1 MRINFLAFCLATTI
15 FCSTA
20 CTQPQQRDV
29 ATDNNPAPSTELPI
43 RISEENRDAA
53 EPVVAAATDGS
64 AYTVWVEH
72 LSGGTADVYLS
83 RIAPDKTRATPV
95 RVNHDPGVATAWRGD
110 PPSIAI
116 AKDGAIYIAW
126 TGKSDVK
133 SHDTNLYLST
143 SRDSGKTFEPPI
155 KVNDDPKPARHGMHS
170 IAMGHD
176 GRVHLAWLDERNI
189 KPSAPMGKHRGEMAE
204 KESNNEVFTAYSD
217 DGGRTVS
224 RNQLIAS
231 EACPCCK
238 TAVTTS
244 NDGHVYIGWRQV
256 LKGDYRHIAVAAS
269 TDRGQTYSPP
279 VIVADDQWVIA
290 ACPVS
295 GPSLSAGDGGALR
308 VLWYTEGKAGDDGLY
323 IAQSRDGAKTFAGR
337 QLVSKGNVR
346 GNPALVAKPD
356 GKSFAAIWQA
366 SGAGSTNVMKA
377 DISADGAVGNVTTSK
392 TGGDL
397 PSASASGSNLF
408 VAYIVTLNK
417 QRTVWLERSGK
428 S

>member
-1 MRINFLAFCLATTI
+1 MRNNFLALGLITTTILATA
-15 FCSTA
+15 CS
-20 CTQPQQRDV
+20 QPQAPGSTTNNEV
-29 ATDNNPAPSTELPI
+29 ATETPI

-53 EPVVAAATDGS
+53 EPVVAAAPDGS

-72 LSGGTADVYLS
+72 LPGGVADVYLS
-83 RIAPDKTRATPV
+83 RIAPDKTRTAPV
-95 RVNHDPGVATAWRGD
+95 RVNRDSGVATAWRGD
-110 PPSIAI
+110 PPSIAV
-116 AKDGAIYIAW
+116 AKDGTIYIAW

-133 SHDTNLYLST
+133 SHDTNLYLSA
-143 SRDSGKTFEPPI
+143 SRDAGKTFEPPV
-155 KVNDDPKPARHGMHS
+155 KVNDDVKPARHGMHS
-170 IAMGHD
+170 LAVGND

-204 KESNNEVFTAYSD
+204 KESNNEVFAAFSE
-217 DGGRTVS
+217 DGGRTIS
-224 RNQLIAS
+224 KNQLIAS

-238 TAVTTS
+238 TAITTS

-256 LKGDYRHIAVAAS
+256 LKGDYRHIAVSAS
-269 TDRGQTYSPP
+269 TDRGQAYSPP

-308 VLWYTEGKAGDDGLY
+308 VLWYTEGEAGDDGLY
-323 IAQSRDGAKTFAGR
+323 IAQSQDGAKTFARR

-346 GNPALVAKPD
+346 GNPALLARAD
-356 GKSFAAIWQA
+356 GKSFTAIWQA
-366 SGAGSTNVMKA
+366 SAAGATNVMKA
-377 DISADGAVGNVTTSK
+377 DISSDGAVGNAAASK
-392 TGGDL
+392 NGGDL

-417 QRTVWLERSGK
+417 QRTVWLERNGK